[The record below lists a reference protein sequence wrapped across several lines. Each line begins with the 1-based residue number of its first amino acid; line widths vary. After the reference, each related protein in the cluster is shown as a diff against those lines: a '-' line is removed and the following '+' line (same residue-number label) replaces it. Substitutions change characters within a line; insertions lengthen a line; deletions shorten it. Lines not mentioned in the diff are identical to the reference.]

1 MRAYSQ
7 IFEHCVTLLNIEER
21 RVCATIE
28 IKTRKFRTWLWSC
41 WCVVRTTCCTTYL

>member
-7 IFEHCVTLLNIEER
+7 LCDGLLLNIEER

-28 IKTRKFRTWLWSC
+28 NKNTEIQDMTMELLMCR
-41 WCVVRTTCCTTYL
+41 